1 MIDDTIPL
9 RKGFH
14 HFFFRGGFVDWFTFD
29 SKFLEFLISSIV
41 FKDLNHRWRRGSAR
55 NNLKSGKNCRKRG
68 NIDLSTF
75 ENYLKM
81 LEDETSIRSR
91 REICCFF
98 ELLNNSSIQTTRPF
112 FEIVMNIAFVNFLST
127 IPRRRPPVSS
137 LASNRRK
144 KMSVA
149 LEAGLRHPKHN
160 ICLNNISKLA
170 CSFERLQHFRHES
183 LSVWFDS
190 RNHGWRG
197 GFYRRISLERKR
209 REDPRISRQTFRRS
223 RGTMEDEIYDEGVL
237 EKELATSQNFLDS
250 PNEGIKKKF
259 LVTPFYILS
268 NV

>member
-1 MIDDTIPL
+1 MNHRL
-9 RKGFH
+9 RKGC
-14 HFFFRGGFVDWFTFD
+14 
-29 SKFLEFLISSIV
+29 
-41 FKDLNHRWRRGSAR
+41 AR

-112 FEIVMNIAFVNFLST
+112 FEIVINIAFVNFLST

-144 KMSVA
+144 KMLVA

-183 LSVWFDS
+183 LSLFDLILEITVDEEGS
-190 RNHGWRG
+190 IVELASKENGGRTHESLVKLFEDLEGRWRMKSTTKEYSKRSLRHLRTFSIPQTRELKRNSS
-197 GFYRRISLERKR
+197 SLLFIFSPMFKYYEIFLKR
-209 REDPRISRQTFRRS
+209 R
-223 RGTMEDEIYDEGVL
+223 G
-237 EKELATSQNFLDS
+237 AC
-250 PNEGIKKKF
+250 
-259 LVTPFYILS
+259 
-268 NV
+268 

>member
-1 MIDDTIPL
+1 
-9 RKGFH
+9 
-14 HFFFRGGFVDWFTFD
+14 
-29 SKFLEFLISSIV
+29 
-41 FKDLNHRWRRGSAR
+41 
-55 NNLKSGKNCRKRG
+55 
-68 NIDLSTF
+68 
-75 ENYLKM
+75 M

-112 FEIVMNIAFVNFLST
+112 FEIVINIAFVNFLST

-183 LSVWFDS
+183 LSV
-190 RNHGWRG
+190 
-197 GFYRRISLERKR
+197 
-209 REDPRISRQTFRRS
+209 
-223 RGTMEDEIYDEGVL
+223 
-237 EKELATSQNFLDS
+237 
-250 PNEGIKKKF
+250 
-259 LVTPFYILS
+259 
-268 NV
+268 

>member
-1 MIDDTIPL
+1 MKLLFVLDERFVVSLSYSTILPFKPL
-9 RKGFH
+9 
-14 HFFFRGGFVDWFTFD
+14 VP
-29 SKFLEFLISSIV
+29 S
-41 FKDLNHRWRRGSAR
+41 
-55 NNLKSGKNCRKRG
+55 
-68 NIDLSTF
+68 
-75 ENYLKM
+75 
-81 LEDETSIRSR
+81 
-91 REICCFF
+91 
-98 ELLNNSSIQTTRPF
+98 
-112 FEIVMNIAFVNFLST
+112 FEIVINIAFVNFLST
-127 IPRRRPPVSS
+127 IPRRPPVSS

-223 RGTMEDEIYDEGVL
+223 QGTMEDEIYEWRSRRSTRKGACDIS
-237 EKELATSQNFLDS
+237 ELSRFPKRGN
-250 PNEGIKKKF
+250 
-259 LVTPFYILS
+259 
-268 NV
+268 